1 MKHAARNAA
10 KTSIRSNGTSDSGN
24 LFTAARGSH
33 SRRAVIAMQ
42 MAGNNGAVL
51 GLEPAVAQKL
61 NELAPMSRRAIRE
74 AARAA
79 ERRNFIVGSASLAAL
94 AGTAATAVAFANPSD
109 GLMPLAED
117 FATTTTQIQRVGAS
131 SVSRSDARVP
141 LAGTADSSAST
152 GSASA
157 SSTSSS
163 DAAKTSDGATA
174 SDIADA
180 ATGDTVSSSTASTD
194 SNSANDGAKSDSKSD
209 TAKQT
214 VSNGSWSLSDS
225 NDTLNVSLMSKS
237 LANNPTV
244 AKLLDGD
251 SSLLP
256 AGFDP
261 NHPTGDS
268 GNAYSFSQ
276 CTWWAYKRRQELK
289 LPVGSYLG
297 NGAQWADSA
306 RALGYWVDNT
316 PRHVGDIMVFRT
328 GQEGASSVYGHV
340 AIVESINPDGSITT
354 SECGASLQGRTV
366 SRTFTNVSDFQY
378 IHY

>member
-1 MKHAARNAA
+1 MKHAAHKAA
-10 KTSIRSNGTSDSGN
+10 GSSNWSNGASAAGS

-42 MAGNNGAVL
+42 MAGGNGAVL
-51 GLEPAVAQKL
+51 GLEPAVAEKL
-61 NELAPMSRRAIRE
+61 NEIAPMSRRAIRE

-109 GLMPLAED
+109 GISLPSLAD
-117 FATTTTQIQRVGAS
+117 DPATITTQIQRVGS
-131 SVSRSDARVP
+131 TVSRSDVRTP
-141 LAGTADSSAST
+141 LAGVSDQSATASSGASSDSATSSASGDAAADSATNSTADSAMSSRTDSQSSQTAQSAQSSQT
-152 GSASA
+152 QDGTKQTTNNGSWTLSD
-157 SSTSSS
+157 SSTSM
-163 DAAKTSDGATA
+163 D
-174 SDIADA
+174 
-180 ATGDTVSSSTASTD
+180 V
-194 SNSANDGAKSDSKSD
+194 
-209 TAKQT
+209 KQ
-214 VSNGSWSLSDS
+214 
-225 NDTLNVSLMSKS
+225 MSKS
-237 LANNPTV
+237 QANNENV

-251 SSLLP
+251 SALLP

-261 NHPTGDS
+261 NHATGDS
-268 GNAYSFSQ
+268 GNMYEFSQ
-276 CTWWAYKRRQELK
+276 CTWWVYVRRHQLG

-297 NGAQWADSA
+297 NGAQWASSA

-328 GQEGASSVYGHV
+328 GQEGASSTYGHV

-354 SECGASLQGRTV
+354 SECGSSLQGKTV